1 MNNIKK
7 MLIMIVVTFILFPV
21 FSKEQISINVGNET
35 FVKDMPE
42 NYEEACEM
50 IKLLADMYNDANDEI
65 NELSLNSSN
74 SSSAAIN
81 KLIEAENEL
90 MKAKMDLNDVKT
102 SNEQLEKKVK
112 ELMSINNR
120 FIFGFGFGPTFDI
133 KDCSIGTHVE
143 FIGNFRLI
151 KNFHLGST
159 IYLDTYSNINK
170 FNIGATFIVSF
181 GLY

>member
-7 MLIMIVVTFILFPV
+7 MLIMMVVTFILFPV
-21 FSKEQISINVGNET
+21 FSKEQVSINVGNET

-50 IKLLADMYNDANDEI
+50 INLLADMYNDANDEI
-65 NELSLNSSN
+65 NKLSLNSSN
-74 SSSAAIN
+74 SSSAAVN
-81 KLIEAENEL
+81 KLVEAEKEL
-90 MKAKMDLNDVKT
+90 MKVKIDLNDVKS
-102 SNEQLEKKVK
+102 SNEQLEKKIK

-133 KDCSIGTHVE
+133 KDNSIGTHVE

-170 FNIGATFIVSF
+170 FNIGVTLVASF

>member
-7 MLIMIVVTFILFPV
+7 MLIMIIITFILFPV

-42 NYEEACEM
+42 SYEEACET

-65 NELSLNSSN
+65 NKLSLNASN
-74 SSSAAIN
+74 SSSTAIS
-81 KLIEAENEL
+81 KLVEAEKEL
-90 MKAKMDLNDVKT
+90 IKTKIDLNDVKI

-112 ELMSINNR
+112 ELTSVNNR
-120 FIFGFGFGPTFDI
+120 LIFGFGFGPTFDA
-133 KDCSIGTHVE
+133 KDCSIGTHIE

-159 IYLDTYSNINK
+159 VYLDTYSNINK
-170 FNIGATFIVSF
+170 FNIGATLVVSF